1 MNRSYIKIILKVQK
15 LTEFLA
21 QRTSINLFHRLRP
34 YFSGDNG
41 HPDESVIDRPRNPDS
56 SAEFHKK
63 YFNYLNVGDRTRGN
77 ENDSSSEMIHLSL
90 ESI

>member
-1 MNRSYIKIILKVQK
+1 MSKNRSYIKIILKVQK

-34 YFSGDNG
+34 YFSGDNRR
-41 HPDESVIDRPRNPDS
+41 PDESVIDRPQNLDS

-63 YFNYLNVGDRTRGN
+63 KIILIISMWEIVPEVMRMTH
-77 ENDSSSEMIHLSL
+77 HLFY
-90 ESI
+90 ETI